1 MAITL
6 SSDQYELLLDYAYG
20 RKTADEDLTTL
31 QRNIDAANGVKR
43 FFLYIRWMETGGQP
57 PATIQIGLAWPPTQ
71 EFKLRMNRAI
81 ARSDVDDVLRT
92 QAVRPVYVT
101 VTNDE
106 RGVVGWTE
114 LDLWDFYLNQ

>member
-1 MAITL
+1 MAI
-6 SSDQYELLLDYAYG
+6 SMSQDQYELLLDYAYG
-20 RKTADEDLTTL
+20 RKTADDNLSSL
-31 QRNIDAANGVKR
+31 QRSIDAANGVKR

-57 PATIQIGLAWPPTQ
+57 PSPIQIGLGWPPTQ

-81 ARSDVDDVLRT
+81 SRSDVDDILRT

-106 RGVVGWTE
+106 RGAVGWTE
-114 LDLWDFYLNQ
+114 LDVWDFYLNQ